1 LNYEICELFDW
12 NTIEQKMFIQL
23 ILNTTLA
30 ASIYTLVAVGFSL
43 IYSTTRF
50 FHFAHGAIYTLGPYF
65 TYLFAFRLG
74 LDLKGSICLAIIA
87 SMIVGVLTDF
97 VVYRPLRRKGATALL
112 LLLSSLGIYVIF
124 QNMISLSF
132 GDETRS
138 LRSGI
143 VSEGLDFFGAR
154 ITPVQ
159 VMIILASILLLISSW
174 LLLKFT
180 RVGVALRAV
189 ASDPELARVSGIDA
203 DRTILIAFAIG
214 SGLAAVAAILISLDI
229 DMTPTMGMNALFMGL
244 IAVIIGGVGSIPG
257 AALGGVLLAFA
268 QNFGIWKISSRW
280 QDAIAFIILVLFLFC
295 RPHGFFGKKIKKVEV

>member
-1 LNYEICELFDW
+1 
-12 NTIEQKMFIQL
+12 MFIQL
-23 ILNTTLA
+23 ILNTILA

-50 FHFAHGAIYTLGPYF
+50 FHFAHGAVYTLGPYF

-87 SMIVGVLTDF
+87 SMIVGALTDF
-97 VVYRPLRRKGATALL
+97 AVYRPLRRKGATALL
-112 LLLSSLGIYVIF
+112 LLLSSLGIYVAF
-124 QNMISLSF
+124 QNMISLLF

-154 ITPVQ
+154 ITPIQ
-159 VMIILASILLLISSW
+159 IIIILVSIVLLISSW

-189 ASDPELARVSGIDA
+189 ASDFELARVSGVDA
-203 DRTILIAFAIG
+203 DRTILFAFAIG

-244 IAVIIGGVGSIPG
+244 VAVIIGGVSSIPG

-280 QDAIAFIILVLFLFC
+280 QDAIAFIILVLFLFY
-295 RPHGFFGKKIKKVEV
+295 RPHGFFGKKIRKVEV